1 MSKGNISKTMQAKSN
16 LVADMN
22 LACEYYAIVPF
33 SCNSKK
39 KCFGGEKKL
48 RPWEFSDF
56 FEKIE
61 TAVFQFIDL
70 FSLKLNV

>member
-16 LVADMN
+16 LIADMN

-39 KCFGGEKKL
+39 KMFWLRKKAKSIAL
-48 RPWEFSDF
+48 GILHF
-56 FEKIE
+56 F
-61 TAVFQFIDL
+61 
-70 FSLKLNV
+70 LKK